1 MRTHRLS
8 REDEATLV
16 EHLEELRRRVLTALA
31 AVAVGTAVAFVF
43 HNRILDL
50 LARPLPPD
58 HRPVAAFSV
67 TEPFSV
73 SLTVSLYA
81 GILLALPVI
90 LSQLWSFLA
99 PAVDAAAER
108 QILGFALF
116 GGARVRLHRLASPGR
131 PLAHQLRQRSFPS
144 PGAGEQLLLVHR
156 LGARGRRVRI
166 RAAARR
172 GRARPA
178 RRAHLGGAAEEPPQ
192 GLLHRRHHRARPAGA
207 RSRDDAAR
215 AAADVGAVRG
225 LDLARGARRAAGCKT
240 FARGDA
246 GMTRQEWT
254 RLGGLSAAVL
264 FLHVLGFGLFFYYLP
279 GHPELAGL
287 ATLAYTFGLRHA
299 FDADHIAAI
308 DNTTRKLLQDGK
320 R

>member
-16 EHLEELRRRVLTALA
+16 EHLEELRRRVLTELA

-50 LARPLPPD
+50 LARPLPPE

-116 GGARVRLHRLASPGR
+116 GGALAATGLVFGYTVLLPRAVHWLTSYDNVHFHLLVRASSYYSFIVSVLVGVACVFELPLVVVVLVRLGVLTSAALRRNRRKGYFIVAIIALALPG
-131 PLAHQLRQRSFPS
+131 PDPVTTLLELLPMWALFEGSIWLAV
-144 PGAGEQLLLVHR
+144 LV
-156 LGARGRRVRI
+156 
-166 RAAARR
+166 
-172 GRARPA
+172 
-178 RRAHLGGAAEEPPQ
+178 E
-192 GLLHRRHHRARPAGA
+192 
-207 RSRDDAAR
+207 
-215 AAADVGAVRG
+215 
-225 LDLARGARRAAGCKT
+225 RRAAK
-240 FARGDA
+240 
-246 GMTRQEWT
+246 
-254 RLGGLSAAVL
+254 LSLVGTPA
-264 FLHVLGFGLFFYYLP
+264 
-279 GHPELAGL
+279 
-287 ATLAYTFGLRHA
+287 
-299 FDADHIAAI
+299 
-308 DNTTRKLLQDGK
+308 
-320 R
+320 